1 MKRNIKFSLA
11 LIVCGLLVLL
21 SATAFPGIKTYLP
34 DYSGQYVYYRD
45 YSFEYEAY
53 IGFLY
58 YDEGTYAMRYYAPQ
72 FPETSTV
79 QRAGSERSG
88 IPKTIEILFT
98 LNPDVDYTDMT
109 GERFLTNISGTDTD
123 IVNYMH
129 DLVYELSA
137 RRRKLD
143 EEIVSSTAESKEDF
157 SQFGGMVTMEYS
169 FDIPIFNLKQITSAD
184 GMPLFE
190 IVTVGALAFSDDP
203 SFSQFKGFPA
213 PLNDKQRSFT
223 SKKKTPDTEIKYNS
237 QKIKLDN
244 QWIQA
249 AENMY
254 MLGNEAVL
262 VLSDFPASAAPNGSK
277 MMLDTFCRTFSL
289 SSQDTYAEW
298 GSRKVTAT
306 KNSVAVEM
314 RYYLPL
320 ENSVTRDF
328 KIIKKNKGGD
338 YSVMS
343 LTVFDNAYKTNR
355 SYFDAIVESFQN

>member
-1 MKRNIKFSLA
+1 MKHFNKFSLA
-11 LIVCGLLVLL
+11 LFGCIFLVL
-21 SATAFPGIKTYLP
+21 SSVAAFPGIKTYLP

-45 YSFEYEAY
+45 YSFEYEVY

-72 FPETSTV
+72 YPGTSAV
-79 QRAGSERSG
+79 SRAGTGRSG
-88 IPKTIEILFT
+88 IPKSIEILFT
-98 LNPDVDYTDMT
+98 LNPDVDYTEMT
-109 GERFLTNISGTDTD
+109 GERFLNNISGTDTD

-137 RRRKLD
+137 RRRNLKD
-143 EEIVSSTAESKEDF
+143 EIVSSTITNKEDF
-157 SQFGGMVTMEYS
+157 SQFGGNVIMEYS

-184 GMPLFE
+184 GMPLFQ
-190 IVTVGALAFSDDP
+190 IATTGALAFSEDP

-223 SKKKTPDTEIKYNS
+223 SKKKLPDTEIKYNA

-244 QWIQA
+244 QWMQA

-254 MLGNEAVL
+254 MLGNVALV
-262 VLSDFPASAAPNGSK
+262 VLSDFPASAASSGSK
-277 MMLDTFCRTFSL
+277 MMLDSFCRTFSL
-289 SSQDTYAEW
+289 SSQDTYADW
-298 GSRKVTAT
+298 DSRKVTAT
-306 KNSVAVEM
+306 KDKVAVEI
-314 RYYLPL
+314 RYYQPS

-328 KIIKKNKGGD
+328 KIIKKNKSGD

-355 SYFDAIVESFQN
+355 SYFDAIVESF